1 MIIPAPSFYNSAWH
15 VPRNDELSEL
25 ILYEDV
31 IFEKASYEK
40 DTSGKIC
47 KKLKRE
53 APDVVYNPTPH
64 FARETSQQKIK

>member
-1 MIIPAPSFYNSAWH
+1 M
-15 VPRNDELSEL
+15 PRNDELNEL